1 MNRKSLSIT
10 SFNYESELSKKHTVI
25 ELKEILHTLGLPR
38 KGNKKELIER
48 ISNHYKCL
56 DSRVRLQA
64 FARTYLVKKFLHLKG
79 PGLRK
84 RSECVNNEDFL
95 SGEEMKEI
103 SFKNFFSYRDGDGF
117 VYGFD
122 LSSFYNLLATT
133 ALNKEPLNP
142 YNRQKISILVI
153 QNMKSVLRMNQLF
166 GYSVNLEFV
175 AQEIPTTLKQQVEV
189 RTIAL
194 FQNINYLGNYSD
206 SNWFLTLTKN
216 KLLKFSREL
225 IDIWD
230 YRASITTETKKLI
243 CPPHGLPFSYDF
255 YHFCLNLPIETIQ
268 MIVLTCLERLTMRA
282 IEAEN
287 RLLGCYY
294 VLGALCMVNF
304 EAAENLPWLAHS
316 FLM

>member
-1 MNRKSLSIT
+1 MNRESVTIN
-10 SFNYESELSKKHTVI
+10 SFNYEIELAKKHTVVQ
-25 ELKEILHTLGLPR
+25 LKEILQTLSLPR
-38 KGNKKELIER
+38 SGNKKDLQER
-48 ISNHYKCL
+48 ICKHFKRTNSHIL
-56 DSRVRLQA
+56 LQSV
-64 FARTYLVKKFLHLKG
+64 ARAYLVKKFIRLKG

-95 SGEEMKEI
+95 SGDDLKDI
-103 SFKNFFSYRDGDGF
+103 KFNNFFSYRDDDGF
-117 VYGFD
+117 VYGFNV
-122 LSSFYNLLATT
+122 SSFYNLVVNT

-142 YNRQKISILVI
+142 YNRKEISIEVLRDL
-153 QNMKSVLRMNQLF
+153 KSVLRMNSLF

-175 AQEIPTTLKQQVEV
+175 VQEFPNNLKQQVEM

-206 SNWFLTLTKN
+206 SKWFLVLTRP
-216 KLLKFSREL
+216 KLLKFTKEL

-243 CPPHGLPFSYDF
+243 CPPFGLPFSYDF
-255 YHFCLNLPIETIQ
+255 YHYDLSLPIETIQ
-268 MIVLTCLERLTMRA
+268 MIILTCLERLTTRA
-282 IEAEN
+282 ISNEN
-287 RLLGCYY
+287 KLLGCYY

-304 EAAENLPWLAHS
+304 EAAENLPWLAQS